1 MDDELVQL
9 LPPNQHSIHLRTKY
23 PSRDIRRSSSS
34 NSKFE
39 NDNNAQGFGL
49 VLDQKKDISMGA
61 KRRTNKYNTVQ
72 PISLWDLEREQEE
85 RDAVNEIRKYRGKIP
100 LIVDEEEFPTQKP
113 SVGEL
118 LAKRSTR
125 SRQNENVSYGDEQV
139 KDQKDEWF
147 LAAISSTGVLLKSLH
162 ELKSSIDF
170 AFVLNVRES
179 EAYPPLYQPQ
189 DLNCV
194 EEKMSAY
201 RSKSFYDF
209 DS

>member
-9 LPPNQHSIHLRTKY
+9 LPPNQHPIHLRTKY
-23 PSRDIRRSSSS
+23 PARDIRRISSL
-34 NSKFE
+34 NSEMESKIT
-39 NDNNAQGFGL
+39 AQSL
-49 VLDQKKDISMGA
+49 TSISTRKKQISKNG
-61 KRRTNKYNTVQ
+61 KRRTNKYKTVQ

-100 LIVDEEEFPTQKP
+100 LRVDEEFSTQKTMV
-113 SVGEL
+113 SKFS
-118 LAKRSTR
+118 AKRNTR
-125 SRQNENVSYGDEQV
+125 FSQDGVINDEDEQE
-139 KDQKDEWF
+139 KYKNNEWF

-162 ELKSSIDF
+162 QLKSSIDF
-170 AFVLNVRES
+170 AFILNVRES

-201 RSKSFYDF
+201 RSKFSCKINY
-209 DS
+209 